1 MLVAWLALV
10 TALVT
15 HRPLPPRED
24 PPAWY
29 VRICA
34 EVSTC

>member
-1 MLVAWLALV
+1 MIVAGLFLV
-10 TALVT
+10 TVMAT
-15 HRPLPPRED
+15 HRPLPRD
-24 PPAWY
+24 SPPEWY